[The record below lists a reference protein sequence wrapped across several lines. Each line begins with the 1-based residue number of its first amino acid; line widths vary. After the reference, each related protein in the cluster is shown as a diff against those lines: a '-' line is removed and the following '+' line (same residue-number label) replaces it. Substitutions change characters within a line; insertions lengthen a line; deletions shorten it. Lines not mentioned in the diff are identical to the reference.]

1 MQEIIVFVCVNE
13 IIVFIVTLFIV
24 WVVVTGWSFF
34 VTGGMQGY
42 IYPKLLPLCLY
53 WFSWSLWIF
62 LLVICYSLLGSFRTK
77 VLPCVWSRL
86 CILLRSGS
94 RLPLAPCCRS
104 YINVRYLA
112 QPVSGICLFRSL
124 VCVCWFSALL
134 FRASCSGI
142 SPRLGTS
149 PVRNRFLFL
158 HTSVT
163 CCRNCYLHHSG
174 FGWF

>member
-53 WFSWSLWIF
+53 WFSWSLRIF

-86 CILLRSGS
+86 CILLQSGS

-112 QPVSGICLFRSL
+112 QPVLWYLPVSIASL
-124 VCVCWFSALL
+124 CVLVLSLAISHIMFWDSTVRYFSSL
-134 FRASCSGI
+134 
-142 SPRLGTS
+142 
-149 PVRNRFLFL
+149 
-158 HTSVT
+158 
-163 CCRNCYLHHSG
+163 
-174 FGWF
+174 